1 MYAYFDCFSGISGD
15 MTLAAFVDLGVPVSF
30 LNDSISRILPQKD
43 FCIEEG
49 VVSRNGIQAR
59 NIIVNERKGVSSR
72 DYAEIRYLLT
82 AGDIPNFVKE
92 TSLEI
97 FSRLAQA
104 EAKIHGCPIDNVHFH
119 EVGGVDAIVDIVGT
133 AFCVDFLNLT
143 SISASRIPLGNGFVT
158 CSHGKL
164 PVPAPATLEILKN
177 IPVRGTDIQHELV
190 TPTGAAII
198 ATLAT
203 TFDGMPDMQI
213 ERIGYGAGKWD
224 MGNIPNLL
232 RIIIGIKNKETYG
245 RTTEWVVVVE
255 TCIDDMNPEIF
266 SFLMER
272 LFEDGALDVCWV
284 PVYMKKNRPGTMIQV
299 VCNEC
304 SQKKIVDRIL
314 METTTSGVRFYESA
328 RYTLDRRIVEIDT
341 SFGRLQAK
349 QITKPDGTNLIVPEY
364 EVCREIAIEKNI
376 PVRVVFETIYRE
388 SHGK

>member
-1 MYAYFDCFSGISGD
+1 MYAYIDCFSGISGD

-30 LNDSISRILPQKD
+30 LNDSISRILPQED

-49 VVSRNGIQAR
+49 VVTRNGIQAR

-72 DYAEIRYLLT
+72 DYAEIRSLLN

-97 FSRLAQA
+97 FSRIAQA
-104 EAKIHGCPIDNVHFH
+104 EAKIHGCPIDKVHFH
-119 EVGGVDAIVDIVGT
+119 EVGGVDAIVDITGT
-133 AFCVDFLNLT
+133 AFCVDFLKLT

-198 ATLAT
+198 ASLAT
-203 TFDGMPDMQI
+203 SFHSIPDMQI
-213 ERIGYGAGKWD
+213 ERIGYGAGKRD
-224 MGNIPNLL
+224 TGNIPNLL
-232 RIIIGIKNKETYG
+232 RIITGSKNKETYG

-266 SFLMER
+266 TFLMER

-299 VCNEC
+299 VCKENNR
-304 SQKKIVDRIL
+304 KKIVDRIL
-314 METTTSGVRFYESA
+314 METTTSGVRFYESE
-328 RYTLDRRIVEIDT
+328 RFILDRRIVEIDT
-341 SFGRLQAK
+341 SYGKLQAK

-364 EVCREIAIEKNI
+364 EVCRKIAIEKNI
-376 PVRVVFETIYRE
+376 PVRVVFETICRE
-388 SHGK
+388 NHGK

>member
-1 MYAYFDCFSGISGD
+1 
-15 MTLAAFVDLGVPVSF
+15 
-30 LNDSISRILPQKD
+30 
-43 FCIEEG
+43 
-49 VVSRNGIQAR
+49 
-59 NIIVNERKGVSSR
+59 
-72 DYAEIRYLLT
+72 
-82 AGDIPNFVKE
+82 
-92 TSLEI
+92 
-97 FSRLAQA
+97 
-104 EAKIHGCPIDNVHFH
+104 IDKVHFH

-133 AFCVDFLNLT
+133 AFCVDFLHLT
-143 SISASRIPLGNGFVT
+143 SVSASRIPLGNGFVT

-203 TFDGMPDMQI
+203 TFHGMPDMQI
-213 ERIGYGAGKWD
+213 EKIGYGAGKRD
-224 MGNIPNLL
+224 TENIPNLL
-232 RIIIGIKNKETYG
+232 RIITGTKNRETYG
-245 RTTEWVVVVE
+245 RNSEWVVVVE

-299 VCNEC
+299 VCHESC
-304 SQKKIVDRIL
+304 KKKIVDRIL
-314 METTTSGVRFYESA
+314 METTTSGVRFCESE

-341 SFGRLQAK
+341 SFGRLKAK

-364 EVCREIAIEKNI
+364 EECRKIAIEKKI
-376 PVRVVFETIYRE
+376 PVRVVFETVYRE